1 MNKHSLT
8 GAVVLSTAALLSACG
23 GGDGDSGA
31 PPPDAGGVVPA
42 SASES
47 SASLVAF
54 LKELAAAM
62 SEMAEPLSVA
72 GFEPVTPDDT
82 EPEAID

>member
-1 MNKHSLT
+1 MNKHSLI
-8 GAVVLSTAALLSACG
+8 GAAVLSAAALLSACG
-23 GGDGDSGA
+23 GGDGDAGA
-31 PPPDAGGVVPA
+31 PPDAAGAVPA

-54 LKELAAAM
+54 LKELVAAM

-72 GFEPVTPDDT
+72 GFEPVMPDDT
-82 EPEAID
+82 EPEAVD

>member
-8 GAVVLSTAALLSACG
+8 GAAVVAAAALLSACG
-23 GGDGDSGA
+23 GGGGDSGA
-31 PPPDAGGVVPA
+31 PPDAGGSVPA

-62 SEMAEPLSVA
+62 SEMAEPLSVG

-82 EPEAID
+82 EPEAVD